1 MITKEVTFKLNGR
14 EMTDNIPLDW
24 NLLHYLRNGLL
35 LTGTKCS
42 CEEGECGACTVIMD
56 GKAVTSCLVMAADIE
71 GREIV
76 TIEGLAPN
84 KDEFH
89 PLQTAFVAAGAI
101 QCGFCTPGMIMSAKA
116 LLDVNP
122 YPSEE
127 EIRHALVGNLC
138 RCTGYEKIVDAVQAA
153 ARGVTW
159 TVDDEVW
166 EIVEHCDDHGCP
178 T

>member
-1 MITKEVTFKLNGR
+1 
-14 EMTDNIPLDW
+14 
-24 NLLHYLRNGLL
+24 
-35 LTGTKCS
+35 
-42 CEEGECGACTVIMD
+42 
-56 GKAVTSCLVMAADIE
+56 
-71 GREIV
+71 
-76 TIEGLAPN
+76 
-84 KDEFH
+84 
-89 PLQTAFVAAGAI
+89 
-101 QCGFCTPGMIMSAKA
+101 MSAKA